1 MRDEKTI
8 ERIATAHPA
17 VRNELYLIYD
27 EIREAL
33 NGKAIFRVTRVWSS
47 FAEQDV
53 IYQQGRS
60 KPGKIVTWAKAG
72 FSYHNYA
79 LAVNFVLLVDRD
91 NNGTFE
97 EASWETNVDFDGDG
111 QADWM
116 EIVNIFTKYGWEWG
130 GNWNK
135 PKTDKP
141 HMQKTFGY
149 SVVQLKEKW
158 DKKEFIPGT
167 NYIQLG

>member
-1 MRDEKTI
+1 MRDERTL

-17 VRNELYLIYD
+17 IRNELYLIYD

-33 NGKAIFRVTRVWSS
+33 NGRAIFRITRVHSS
-47 FAEQDV
+47 FAEQDA
-53 IYQQGRS
+53 IYAQGRT
-60 KPGKIVTWAKAG
+60 KAGKIVTWAKGG

-79 LAVNFVLLVDRD
+79 LAVNFVLLIDRD
-91 NNGTFE
+91 GNGTFE

-111 QADWM
+111 VADWA
-116 EIVNIFTKYGWEWG
+116 EVVNIFTKYNFEWG

-141 HMQKTFGY
+141 HFQKTFGY

-158 DKKEFIPGT
+158 DKREFIPNT
-167 NYIQLG
+167 QYVQLG

>member
-60 KPGKIVTWAKAG
+60 KPGKIVSWAKAG

-116 EIVNIFTKYGWEWG
+116 EVVNIFIKYGWEWG

-158 DKKEFIPGT
+158 DKKEFIPET